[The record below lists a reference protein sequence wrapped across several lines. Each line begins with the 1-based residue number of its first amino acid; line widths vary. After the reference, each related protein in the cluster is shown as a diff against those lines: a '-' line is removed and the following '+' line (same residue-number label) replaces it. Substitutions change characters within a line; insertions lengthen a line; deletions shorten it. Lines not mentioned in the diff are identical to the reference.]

1 MFAARH
7 SAGRQSFFLFT
18 SGGTEAALAPDGV
31 VQLLL
36 LGELGG
42 EVGGDDQLG
51 NAVAAL
57 HGAGFPAVVVQGH
70 HQLAPVVGIN
80 DPHLVGGRQPLLGG
94 KARPG
99 VHQAHKALRDGQG
112 QPGVNEHR
120 LAGSHGDG
128 AVGDGIQ
135 VRPGRV
141 HAAIGGHLGPGV

>member
-1 MFAARH
+1 MPPGR
-7 SAGRQSFFLFT
+7 AGRQSFFLFT
-18 SGGTEAALAPDGV
+18 SGGAEAALAPDGV

-42 EVGGDDQLG
+42 EIGGDDQLG
-51 NAVAAL
+51 DAVAVL
-57 HGAGFPAVVVQGH
+57 HGAALAAVVVQGH
-70 HQLAPVVGIN
+70 HQLAPVVGVN

-94 KARPG
+94 KAGAG

-120 LAGSHGDG
+120 LAGGHGDG
-128 AVGDGIQ
+128 AVGDGVQ
-135 VRPGRV
+135 VRPSRV